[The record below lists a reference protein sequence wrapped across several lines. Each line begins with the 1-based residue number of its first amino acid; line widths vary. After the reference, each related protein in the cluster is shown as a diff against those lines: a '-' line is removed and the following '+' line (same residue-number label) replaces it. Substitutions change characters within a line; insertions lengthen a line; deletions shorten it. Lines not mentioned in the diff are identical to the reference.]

1 MIWTPEII
9 QSSGMLY
16 MVREDLS
23 STDTHIHPQII
34 LILEVMKG
42 VSKMDSKLIEKIAK
56 SRAAFDESSRLKAEA
71 RQLEYEVMTAI
82 FAAHGIK
89 IGETVVRNKETGRCG
104 VLHFIDQGYS
114 AGIFYNVGFY
124 PITQRGTESTRQSY
138 DDRGNWWYIYS
149 GELNT
154 PEGVYSG
161 FEAMADCYEVA
172 K

>member
-1 MIWTPEII
+1 MNSEY
-9 QSSGMLY
+9 L
-16 MVREDLS
+16 
-23 STDTHIHPQII
+23 
-34 LILEVMKG
+34 
-42 VSKMDSKLIEKIAK
+42 EKIAK
-56 SRAAFDESSRLKAEA
+56 SRAAFDESSRLKSQA
-71 RQLEYEVMTAI
+71 RQLEYEVMVAI
-82 FAAHGIK
+82 FATRGIK

-104 VLHFIDQGYS
+104 VLHLIDHGYS

-161 FEAMADCYEVA
+161 FEAMADCYEAVS

>member
-1 MIWTPEII
+1 
-9 QSSGMLY
+9 
-16 MVREDLS
+16 
-23 STDTHIHPQII
+23 
-34 LILEVMKG
+34 
-42 VSKMDSKLIEKIAK
+42 MDSKLIEKIAK
-56 SRAAFDESSRLKAEA
+56 SQAAYDESSRLKAEA

-82 FAAHGIK
+82 FAEHGIK

-114 AGIFYNVGFY
+114 AGTFHNVGFY

-149 GELNT
+149 GDLKT
-154 PEGVYSG
+154 PEGVCAG
-161 FEAMADCYEVA
+161 FEAMADCYEAVE